1 MVAPK
6 EQLNA
11 ALREAMVTKDTV
23 TRDVVRMALSA
34 VKQVEVD
41 QRKTLSDEEVMA
53 VLQREAK
60 TRREAITEAENA
72 GRDETINEEK
82 TRLAILE
89 RFLPRQLS
97 REEVEAFAREAVAQ
111 SGATSTRDMGKVMA
125 ALMPNV
131 RGLADGKLVNDVVRE
146 LLSS

>member
-1 MVAPK
+1 MVSTR
-6 EQLNA
+6 EQMNA

-41 QRKTLSDEEVMA
+41 QRRELSDEEVMA

-60 TRREAITEAENA
+60 TRREAIAEAENA
-72 GRDETINEEK
+72 GRDETLNEEK

-89 RFLPRQLS
+89 RFLPQQMT
-97 REEVEAFAREAVAQ
+97 REQVEALARDAVAQ
-111 SGATSTRDMGKVMA
+111 TGATSTKDMGKVMA
-125 ALMPNV
+125 VLMPKV
-131 RGLADGKLVNDVVRE
+131 RGQADGKLVNDVVRE
-146 LLSS
+146 ILSA

>member
-11 ALREAMVTKDTV
+11 ALREAMVNKDTV

-41 QRKTLSDEEVMA
+41 QRKVLSDEEVLA

-60 TRREAITEAENA
+60 TRRETIAEAENA
-72 GRDETINEEK
+72 GREETMNDEK

-89 RFLPRQLS
+89 RFLPQQLS
-97 REEVEAFAREAVAQ
+97 REQVEALAREAVAQ
-111 SGATSTRDMGKVMA
+111 SGATSAKDMGKVMA
-125 ALMPNV
+125 VLMPKV

>member
-1 MVAPK
+1 MVAPR

-23 TRDVVRMALSA
+23 TRDVVRMAMSA
-34 VKQVEVD
+34 IKQAEVD
-41 QRKTLSDEEVMA
+41 NRRELTDDEVMA

-89 RFLPRQLS
+89 RFLPKQLS
-97 REEVEAFAREAVAQ
+97 REEIEALAREAVMQ
-111 SGATSTRDMGKVMA
+111 SGAESAKDMGKVMA
-125 ALMPNV
+125 ILMPKV

-146 LLSS
+146 ILSS

>member
-1 MVAPK
+1 MVAPR

-11 ALREAMVTKDTV
+11 ALREAMVNKDTV

-34 VKQVEVD
+34 VKQAEVD
-41 QRKTLSDEEVMA
+41 QRRDLSDDEILA

-60 TRREAITEAENA
+60 TRRESIAEAENA
-72 GRDETINEEK
+72 GRDETVNEEK

-89 RFLPRQLS
+89 RFLPQQLS
-97 REEVEAFAREAVAQ
+97 REQVAALAQEAVAQ
-111 SGATSTRDMGKVMA
+111 SGATSAKDMGKVMA
-125 ALMPNV
+125 LLMPKT

>member
-1 MVAPK
+1 MTTR

-11 ALREAMVTKDTV
+11 ALREAMVTKDVV

-34 VKQVEVD
+34 VKQAEVD
-41 QRKTLSDEEVMA
+41 QRQELSDAEIQA

-60 TRREAITEAENA
+60 TRRESIAEAENA
-72 GRDETINEEK
+72 GRTETINEEK

-89 RFLPRQLS
+89 RFLPQQLS
-97 REEVEAFAREAVAQ
+97 REQVTAIAREAIAQ
-111 SGATSTRDMGKVMA
+111 SGATSAKDMGKVMPL
-125 ALMPNV
+125 LMPKV
-131 RGLADGKLVNDVVRE
+131 RGLADGKMVNDVVRE

>member
-11 ALREAMVTKDTV
+11 ALREAMVNKDTV

-41 QRKTLSDEEVMA
+41 QRKVLSDEEVLA

-60 TRREAITEAENA
+60 TRRETIAEAENA
-72 GRDETINEEK
+72 GREETTNDEK

-89 RFLPRQLS
+89 RFLPQQLS
-97 REEVEAFAREAVAQ
+97 REQVEALAREAVAQ
-111 SGATSTRDMGKVMA
+111 SGATSAKDMGKVMA
-125 ALMPNV
+125 VLMPKV

>member
-1 MVAPK
+1 MTTR

-11 ALREAMVTKDTV
+11 ALREAMVTKDVV

-41 QRKTLSDEEVMA
+41 QRQELSDEEIQA
-53 VLQREAK
+53 VLQREAR
-60 TRREAITEAENA
+60 TRRESIAEAENA
-72 GRDETINEEK
+72 GRTETINEEK

-89 RFLPRQLS
+89 RFLPQQLS
-97 REEVEAFAREAVAQ
+97 REQVTAIAREAIAQ
-111 SGATSTRDMGKVMA
+111 SGATSAKDMGKVMPL
-125 ALMPNV
+125 LMPKV
-131 RGLADGKLVNDVVRE
+131 RGLADGKMVNDVVRE